1 MEQKENAEALFFT
14 ESTIVETIAAEPKTS
29 KSSYYG
35 MYY

>member
-14 ESTIVETIAAEPKTS
+14 ESTIVETNVVEPKTS
-29 KSSYYG
+29 KSPCYE